1 MNKRVPQNFQCRII
15 YSDIDGTLLN
25 SSHHISPDTRE
36 KILELDRK
44 GIPFILVSARMP
56 DGVEVVRRELG
67 NHRPIICYGGGLI
80 LDENGR
86 TIYSR
91 RMELELAV
99 EIRDMVKER
108 YPGICRNTY
117 GGNLWVVDNDQE
129 PRVIREEKIVSG
141 KALTG
146 NIEEVFGKE
155 GGIHKFLFMGEPKDI
170 REAENFLRKR
180 YAQLSVISSK
190 EDYLEVMDKAVD
202 KAEGVRILCS
212 YYGISLEEAAAFGDG
227 ENDIGMLKAV
237 KYGFAMGNAEEYV
250 KEQAAFVAP
259 GNDEE
264 GILKVIKEL

>member
-1 MNKRVPQNFQCRII
+1 MNERLPQNFQCRII

-56 DGVEVVRRELG
+56 DAVEVVRKELG
-67 NHRPIICYGGGLI
+67 NRRPIICYGGGLI
-80 LDENGR
+80 LDENGQ

-91 RMELELAV
+91 RMELDLAV
-99 EIRDMVKER
+99 EIRDIVKKQ
-108 YPGICRNTY
+108 YPGICCNTY

-129 PRVIREEKIVSG
+129 PRVIQEEEIVSG
-141 KALTG
+141 KSLAG
-146 NIEEVFGKE
+146 NIEEIFGKE
-155 GGIHKFLFMGEPKDI
+155 GGIHKFLFMGEPEDI
-170 REAENFLRKR
+170 RKAESFLQKR
-180 YAQLSVISSK
+180 YEQLSVISSK
-190 EDYLEVMDKAVD
+190 EDYLEVMDKAVN

-212 YYGISLEEAAAFGDG
+212 YYGIPLEEAAAFGDG

-250 KEQAAFVAP
+250 KGQAAFVAP
-259 GNDEE
+259 TNDEE
-264 GILKVIKEL
+264 GILKVIKGL